1 MKGNYLFTMTVE
13 KIKVFLT
20 ILQASGYTG
29 LPRQEMYWERREDS
43 HNLEVL
49 AMMMKTEFR
58 ECKRYLY
65 LADHNVLN
73 SSDNF
78 VKVQP

>member
-1 MKGNYLFTMTVE
+1 MTVE
-13 KIKVFLT
+13 KLKIFLT
-20 ILQASGYTG
+20 ILLSSGYAG

-43 HNLEVL
+43 HNLVAL

>member
-1 MKGNYLFTMTVE
+1 MTVE
-13 KIKVFLT
+13 KLKIFLT
-20 ILQASGYTG
+20 ILLSSGYAR

-43 HNLEVL
+43 HNLVVL

>member
-1 MKGNYLFTMTVE
+1 MTVE
-13 KIKVFLT
+13 KLKIFLT
-20 ILQASGYTG
+20 ILLSSGYAG
-29 LPRQEMYWERREDS
+29 LPRQEMYRERREDS
-43 HNLEVL
+43 HNLVVL

-78 VKVQP
+78 VKFQP

>member
-1 MKGNYLFTMTVE
+1 MTVE
-13 KIKVFLT
+13 KLKIFLT
-20 ILQASGYTG
+20 IVLSSGYAG

-43 HNLEVL
+43 HNLVVL

-78 VKVQP
+78 VKV

>member
-1 MKGNYLFTMTVE
+1 MTVE
-13 KIKVFLT
+13 KLKIFLT
-20 ILQASGYTG
+20 ILLSSGYAG

-43 HNLEVL
+43 HHLVVL

>member
-1 MKGNYLFTMTVE
+1 MTVE
-13 KIKVFLT
+13 KLKIFLT
-20 ILQASGYTG
+20 IVLSSGYAG

-43 HNLEVL
+43 HNLVVL